1 MPPRHQMP
9 HGEQPPNPQELPR
22 PLPQCREIEQAY
34 ERLERVLEETT
45 PLLTEMRKIK
55 NRIAITPPPCL
66 TEANLSSWQA
76 IKEFGKKI
84 EGEAKCLEEVSPE
97 ILIAAL
103 IRRMSLLAFEKTTLV
118 CCYEKY
124 LEWRQHIYGS
134 YFKKLVRESFELRMK
149 ALDAKR
155 DLITYFDHTYVER
168 RQSNSQDIDGHE
180 KKVNGTS

>member
-1 MPPRHQMP
+1 MRLFTHPLTFLSFYCVFWLFFLAGSKAYHQDTKSRMESSHRILRNFP
-9 HGEQPPNPQELPR
+9 DPFHNVAR
-22 PLPQCREIEQAY
+22 SNKR
-34 ERLERVLEETT
+34 
-45 PLLTEMRKIK
+45 MRGSKG
-55 NRIAITPPPCL
+55 
-66 TEANLSSWQA
+66 SWQA

-180 KKVNGTS
+180 NKVNGTS